1 MTSLEVEGE
10 PVNPGSTSYRL
21 GDSGKSHSL
30 SVPQFLH
37 AKVGDDHRTG
47 IKMIEKVKSDDT
59 RET

>member
-1 MTSLEVEGE
+1 MEVEGE

-37 AKVGDDHRTG
+37 VKVGDDHRTD
-47 IKMIEKVKSDDT
+47 IKMIEKIKPDDT